1 MGFNIAFALCA
12 LLGPL
17 GVLIS
22 LRVERAAVSITAR
35 PAFVLT
41 CLGALLLIM
50 AHHLF
55 ASISPDTSFAPAIIL
70 GALPLWALTVWLL
83 PERGLLYRGIFLL
96 VFAFAAIS
104 TGEYVFAGKRAHAPL
119 WDPNNYVTLL
129 YLVWIPWALLSVRDC
144 EGAGTGL
151 RILAGTALFCI
162 ALLATHSRFA
172 MLVIAGVGVL
182 SVLASWRFR
191 LPWQGAAW
199 LLAGI
204 AVAVLTYVAC
214 EALLVQG
221 GGSLQV
227 AVESGAESERWQM
240 LQAAF
245 DGIQRVGGLSG
256 SGLYTFTL
264 LYPMLRSTGEQ
275 GTTGEFVHNDYVQL
289 MLEGGIWLTLPML
302 LLCAAL
308 ALTIFRRVAA
318 GRELDV
324 RLAFVVAMGFAALH
338 ALVNFVFY
346 VLPLTILFGV
356 LLGGA
361 FAPHLQVVSEHAG
374 PAGRAQVGAAWV
386 RLGKWLVIVLLI
398 LNSALLALDALTYGV
413 FAGQLYVPGASTLRA
428 NSERMQSFAE
438 FAQRVNGRRGV
449 PVLAQAQL
457 HEAQLASGI
466 TPLALAQAR
475 LTYQRAIE
483 VDPWNP
489 MAFTRFAGFLERYP
503 AAAEGVDRGELLY
516 QALALNPARVA
527 TNARLLAYHRELG
540 EGQAV
545 LGIAKNIIAWCETMR
560 RTDVQATDH
569 LLVAVFEISVI
580 AGDSQMTQRVESCRL
595 LDVSAD
601 GAARAP
607 TWMMRWLRSQ
617 RPSGD

>member
-1 MGFNIAFALCA
+1 M
-12 LLGPL
+12 
-17 GVLIS
+17 
-22 LRVERAAVSITAR
+22 
-35 PAFVLT
+35 
-41 CLGALLLIM
+41 
-50 AHHLF
+50 
-55 ASISPDTSFAPAIIL
+55 
-70 GALPLWALTVWLL
+70 
-83 PERGLLYRGIFLL
+83 
-96 VFAFAAIS
+96 
-104 TGEYVFAGKRAHAPL
+104 
-119 WDPNNYVTLL
+119 
-129 YLVWIPWALLSVRDC
+129 
-144 EGAGTGL
+144 
-151 RILAGTALFCI
+151 
-162 ALLATHSRFA
+162 
-172 MLVIAGVGVL
+172 
-182 SVLASWRFR
+182 
-191 LPWQGAAW
+191 
-199 LLAGI
+199 
-204 AVAVLTYVAC
+204 
-214 EALLVQG
+214 
-221 GGSLQV
+221 
-227 AVESGAESERWQM
+227 
-240 LQAAF
+240 
-245 DGIQRVGGLSG
+245 
-256 SGLYTFTL
+256 
-264 LYPMLRSTGEQ
+264 
-275 GTTGEFVHNDYVQL
+275 
-289 MLEGGIWLTLPML
+289 
-302 LLCAAL
+302 
-308 ALTIFRRVAA
+308 
-318 GRELDV
+318 
-324 RLAFVVAMGFAALH
+324 
-338 ALVNFVFY
+338 
-346 VLPLTILFGV
+346 
-356 LLGGA
+356 
-361 FAPHLQVVSEHAG
+361 
-374 PAGRAQVGAAWV
+374 
-386 RLGKWLVIVLLI
+386 IVLLI